1 MSKNSI
7 LGLLIALGL
16 PVACYLWLKS
26 ASENAVHMPRKYL
39 LDTVLT
45 KVENGKEI
53 TDSVWHKTAN
63 ITLVN
68 CRSICPKLT
77 FNMQKLQHS
86 FKLGGNVR
94 KKIDT
99 AVVQFVSFTVDPERD
114 SVPVLKNYADI
125 FGANHDNWWFL
136 TGNKDSI
143 YKFAFEELRVD
154 KFSEEPISPDFV
166 HTSRFVLLDKDR
178 YVRGYYNGLDSNSVA
193 KLARDIGL
201 LMLEKDKKNKG
212 AIFRKI
218 LDLSWLWLIIISAIL
233 FFVVY
238 MRQRR
243 KING

>member
-1 MSKNSI
+1 M
-7 LGLLIALGL
+7 
-16 PVACYLWLKS
+16 
-26 ASENAVHMPRKYL
+26 
-39 LDTVLT
+39 
-45 KVENGKEI
+45 
-53 TDSVWHKTAN
+53 
-63 ITLVN
+63 
-68 CRSICPKLT
+68 
-77 FNMQKLQHS
+77 
-86 FKLGGNVR
+86 
-94 KKIDT
+94 
-99 AVVQFVSFTVDPERD
+99 
-114 SVPVLKNYADI
+114 LKNYADI

-238 MRQRR
+238 IRQHR
-243 KING
+243 KTNG